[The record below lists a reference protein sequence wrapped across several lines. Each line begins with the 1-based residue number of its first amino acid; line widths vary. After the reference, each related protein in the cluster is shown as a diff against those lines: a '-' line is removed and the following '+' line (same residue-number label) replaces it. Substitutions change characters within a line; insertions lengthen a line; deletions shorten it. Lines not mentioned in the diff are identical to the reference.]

1 MTSDPSYIEFRY
13 HLDHP
18 PYKYS
23 EDLVNKQ
30 DIVIRT
36 DSTDL
41 NVFQHYNLFTSFL
54 RAISFDDYNIL
65 KGAAGVVFNESVD
78 DKTLEK
84 LSREFDFTLDDLIPS
99 YLTED
104 QKKSVT
110 VYLETDQ
117 LKTDTFS
124 LKEIEILDIARNIIR
139 EQQEKIKEQDEIIEE
154 WTIRY
159 DEQWGSKK

>member
-1 MTSDPSYIEFRY
+1 MTSDSGYIEFRC
-13 HLDHP
+13 HRNDP
-18 PYKYS
+18 PYKYN

-41 NVFQHYNLFTSFL
+41 NVFQYFNLFKSFL
-54 RAISFDDYNIL
+54 RAISFDNYNIL
-65 KGAAGVVFNESVD
+65 RGAAGIVFNEEAD

-84 LSREFDFTLDDLIPS
+84 LGREFDFTAGDLAPS

-110 VYLETDQ
+110 VYLEQGQ
-117 LKTDTFS
+117 LESDTFS

-139 EQQEKIKEQDEIIEE
+139 EQQEKIKEQEEFLEE
-154 WTIRY
+154 WANRY
-159 DEQWGSKK
+159 NDEWSKH

>member
-1 MTSDPSYIEFRY
+1 MTSDSSYIEFKCHRNG
-13 HLDHP
+13 P
-18 PYKYS
+18 PYKYN

-41 NVFQHYNLFTSFL
+41 NVFQYFNLFTSFL
-54 RAISFDDYNIL
+54 RAISFNNYNIL
-65 KGAAGVVFNESVD
+65 RGAASVVFNEMTD

-84 LSREFDFTLDDLIPS
+84 LGREFDFTPDDLAPS

-110 VYLETDQ
+110 VYLEKGQ
-117 LKTDTFS
+117 LESDTFS

-139 EQQEKIKEQDEIIEE
+139 EQQENIKEQEEFLEE
-154 WTIRY
+154 WANRY
-159 DEQWGSKK
+159 NDEWSKH